1 VSEDEAF
8 LKVAAL
14 KVIKEF
20 TASKYD
26 EARTE
31 AAQYQRPGDRKRVVS
46 PLDGTRIG
54 DVSTTDPSPRSLT
67 TDEQAIA
74 DWMMEHN
81 YRDNVETVYEVTG
94 GPREIQSVLFTHAP
108 HLLKRVKRVKRDA
121 LMRIHADTVAV
132 GQPIGPSGEA
142 DMPGV
147 TLEEQEAVVSC
158 RPDPDSAL
166 LAVMELIQNRRL
178 LLDGTIPVLEQG
190 Q

>member
-1 VSEDEAF
+1 MSEDEAF

-26 EARTE
+26 EARAE

-108 HLLKRVKRVKRDA
+108 HLLTRKRRVKRDVLAELHKTA
-121 LMRIHADTVAV
+121 LQY
-132 GQPIGPSGEA
+132 GQPVGPGGEM
-142 DMPGV
+142 DMPGIEIKPGAPEV
-147 TLEEQEAVVSC
+147 RC
-158 RPDPDSAL
+158 IPDKNSAL
-166 LAVMELIQNRRL
+166 LAVMELVHNQRL
-178 LLDGTIPVLEQG
+178 LLDGTVPEVTE
-190 Q
+190 

>member
-1 VSEDEAF
+1 MSDE
-8 LKVAAL
+8 LMLQVAAL
-14 KVIKEF
+14 KVISEF
-20 TASKYD
+20 TKRKYD
-26 EARTE
+26 EARKE
-31 AAQYQRPGDRKRVVS
+31 AAAVMRRGDRRQVYS
-46 PLDGTRIG
+46 PLDGTKIG
-54 DVSTTDPSPRSLT
+54 PVSMSDPKVSSVI
-67 TDEQAIA
+67 TDEQALTQ
-74 DWMMEHN
+74 WMQER
-81 YRDNVETVYEVTG
+81 YPESIERGYKVVASEAELV
-94 GPREIQSVLFTHAP
+94 SVLIVHAP
-108 HLLKRVKRVKRDA
+108 NLLKRVKRVKRDA